1 MKRLMLAALV
11 AMFVLGLAS
20 WARAEGL
27 FKDDVKKDE
36 PAAKAAEP
44 AAGQA
49 APAVAEGKDLISA
62 AVKKRID
69 DKVAMA
75 EKMLQ
80 AAKEELAKPEG
91 KADVKKADGFRVRA
105 SQQYYGASLDARAA
119 AASAKKD
126 DKAAISD
133 QFEKPNKGKAVEILL
148 GLGDAAATK
157 KDIKSAVAYY
167 KQVLNIDPEN
177 ATAKDKLKA
186 LAEEAARAN
195 AKDPKGTGSKG
206 GGDTTNRYD
215 PSKAADGSRTGVPKH
230 PGDYTGGGGH
240 W

>member
-27 FKDDVKKDE
+27 FKDDAKKDE

-62 AVKKRID
+62 TVKKRID

-91 KADVKKADGFRVRA
+91 KADVKKADGLKLRA

-119 AASAKKD
+119 AAAAKKD

-133 QFEKPNKGKAVEILL
+133 QFEKPNKEKAVEILL
-148 GLGDAAATK
+148 GLGDAAAAK
-157 KDIKSAVAYY
+157 KDIKGAVAYY

-206 GGDTTNRYD
+206 GGDNTNRYD
-215 PSKAADGSRTGVPKH
+215 PSKAADGSRTGVPKN
-230 PGDYTGGGGH
+230 PGDYKGGAGH

>member
-27 FKDDVKKDE
+27 FKDDAKKEE
-36 PAAKAAEP
+36 PGAKAEAP

-49 APAVAEGKDLISA
+49 EPAVAQGKDLLSA

-80 AAKEELAKPEG
+80 QAKDELAKPEG
-91 KADVKKADGFRVRA
+91 KADVKKADGFKLRA
-105 SQQYYGASLDARAA
+105 SQQYFGASLDAKAA

-126 DKAAISD
+126 DKAAISE
-133 QFEKPNKGKAVEILL
+133 QFEKPNKEKAIEILL
-148 GLGDAAATK
+148 ALGDAAAGK
-157 KDIKSAVAYY
+157 KDIKSAVAFY

-177 ATAKDKLKA
+177 VTAKDKLKA

-195 AKDPKGTGSKG
+195 AKDTKGTGSKG
-206 GGDTTNRYD
+206 GSDSTNRND
-215 PSKAADGSRTGVPKH
+215 PSKGADGSRTGGQKR
-230 PGDYTGGGGH
+230 PGDYTGGSGR

>member
-1 MKRLMLAALV
+1 MKRLMLAAMV
-11 AMFVLGLAS
+11 AMLVLGLAS

-27 FKDDVKKDE
+27 FKDDAKKDE
-36 PAAKAAEP
+36 PGAKAAAP

-49 APAVAEGKDLISA
+49 EPAVAPAKDLLSA

-69 DKVAMA
+69 DKVALA

-80 AAKEELAKPEG
+80 AAKDELAKPEG
-91 KADVKKADGFRVRA
+91 KADLKNADGYKIRA
-105 SQQYYGASLDARAA
+105 YGFYIGAMLEARKA

-126 DKAAISD
+126 DKAAISE
-133 QFEKPNKGKAVEILL
+133 QFEKPNKEKAIEILL
-148 GLGDAAATK
+148 ALGDATAAK

-167 KQVLNIDPEN
+167 RQVLSIDPEN
-177 ATAKDKLKA
+177 VTAKDKLKA

-206 GGDTTNRYD
+206 GSDSTNRYD
-215 PSKAADGSRTGVPKH
+215 PSKGPDGSRTGVPKH
-230 PGDYTGGGGH
+230 PGDYTGGAGH
-240 W
+240 Y